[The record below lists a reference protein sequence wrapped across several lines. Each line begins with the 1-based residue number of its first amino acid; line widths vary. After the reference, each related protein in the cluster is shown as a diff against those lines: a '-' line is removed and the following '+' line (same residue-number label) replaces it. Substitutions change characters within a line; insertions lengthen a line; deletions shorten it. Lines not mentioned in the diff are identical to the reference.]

1 MDGRECVAQGFAD
14 ELLPAVSAMACI
26 ESKRIEDFEHMPK
39 EIKGMI
45 TSPKGSTG
53 SAVPEQ
59 NRINGIKDLFAMFG
73 GKHDSL
79 KMQCLEDVD
88 CTPEKAKDMLLASLG
103 KTSTPSDKNTNA
115 HVYAGNGNI
124 TGDAIRQGLF
134 ARLGHERAERGNPY
148 AMMSLFEMAQASLV
162 DRGISVSGFGNRSQ
176 IVNLAFTHS
185 TSDFSHIL
193 AGGAEKSVLTG
204 WQNSGETFQ
213 QWTKTGSLSNFHEA
227 KRVGL
232 NGFSELAKV
241 PEGAEYKY
249 ATTSDSG
256 VPIALATYG
265 NIFSITRQAIIND
278 DLNQLTTIP
287 QAMGRAAART
297 VGNLVYLHLTA
308 NSKFTDGKA
317 LFHSDHKNLITKE
330 MDTDGLNEARKAMR
344 LQEDANGD
352 PINVIPAYILVP
364 AALEGAANRA
374 VLSSSSLFPVDQDG
388 TLNQNPGIINV
399 VKDMAQ
405 VIVEPRL
412 DKANNAQWY
421 VAAAQGTDTIEVA
434 YLDGM
439 DTPYL
444 EQQEG
449 FTVDGIAWK
458 VRIDAGVAALDYRGL
473 VKSNGGA

>member
-1 MDGRECVAQGFAD
+1 
-14 ELLPAVSAMACI
+14 SAMACL
-26 ESKRIEDFEHMPK
+26 ESKRIEDFEHMPNAL
-39 EIKGMI
+39 KGMI
-45 TSPKGSTG
+45 SNPKGSTA

-73 GKHDSL
+73 GKHDAL
-79 KMQCLEDVD
+79 KMQCLEDVE
-88 CTPEKAKDMLLASLG
+88 CTPEKAKDLLLAEMG
-103 KTSTPSDKNTNA
+103 RGATPSQKGTNA
-115 HVYAGNGNI
+115 HIYAGNGNI
-124 TGDAIRQGLF
+124 TGDGIRQGLY
-134 ARLGHERAERGNPY
+134 ARLGHDRAERGNPY

-213 QWTKTGSLSNFHEA
+213 QWTKRGSLSNFHEA

-232 NGFSELAKV
+232 NGFSELDKV

-249 ATTSDSG
+249 VTTSDSG

-265 NIFSITRQAIIND
+265 NIFSVTRQAIIND
-278 DLNQLTTIP
+278 DLSQLTTIP

-297 VGNLVYLHLTA
+297 VGNLVYLQLTA
-308 NSKFTDGKA
+308 NASFTDGKA
-317 LFHSDHKNLITKE
+317 LFHADHKNLITKG
-330 MDTDGLNEARKAMR
+330 MDTDGLNEARKSMR

-374 VLSSSSLFPVDQDG
+374 VLSSSSLFPVDPDG